1 MAFKASVK
9 NINPRIWC
17 ECALTGL
24 RRLTIAP
31 DFLEDAM
38 SFFLLISRGIDR
50 LNQSVG
56 LFTTWLILATTL
68 ISAGNA
74 IVRKAFDSSSNALLE
89 IQWYLFAAVFLL
101 GAGYGL
107 LKNSHVRIDFI
118 SSMLSPRTRNW
129 IDVGGILLALFP
141 FCFICIY
148 LSWPLFMQ
156 AYTTGEMSS
165 NAGGLIRWPVYALV
179 PAGFALLML
188 QGVSELIKRL
198 AFLWGQGEDVLS
210 SEEAMS
216 DEQKELIALEKLAQE
231 QVQGAR

>member
-1 MAFKASVK
+1 MH
-9 NINPRIWC
+9 
-17 ECALTGL
+17 
-24 RRLTIAP
+24 
-31 DFLEDAM
+31 FLM
-38 SFFLLISRGIDR
+38 MLSRGIDR
-50 LNQSVG
+50 LNQTVG
-56 LFTTWLILATTL
+56 QFTTWLILATTL

-89 IQWYLFAAVFLL
+89 VQWYLFAAVFML

-118 SSMLSPRTRNW
+118 SGMLTPRTRNW

-141 FCFICIY
+141 FCAICIY
-148 LSWPLFMQ
+148 LSWPLFIQ
-156 AYTTGEMSS
+156 AFNTGEMSS

-188 QGVSELIKRL
+188 QGLSELIKRIS
-198 AFLWGQGEDVLS
+198 FLMGQGPDALS

-216 DEQKELIALEKLAQE
+216 DEEKELLALEKIAQ
-231 QVQGAR
+231 QSLGAR

>member
-1 MAFKASVK
+1 
-9 NINPRIWC
+9 
-17 ECALTGL
+17 
-24 RRLTIAP
+24 
-31 DFLEDAM
+31 M

-74 IVRKAFDSSSNALLE
+74 IVRKAFDLSSNALLE

-118 SSMLSPRTRNW
+118 SGMLSPRMRNW
-129 IDVGGILLALFP
+129 IDVGGIVLALFP
-141 FCFICIY
+141 FCVICIY

-156 AYTTGEMSS
+156 AYNTGEMSS

-198 AFLWGQGEDVLS
+198 AFLLGQGEDVLS
-210 SEEAMS
+210 SDETMS
-216 DEQKELIALEKLAQE
+216 DEQKELLELEKIAQ
-231 QVQGAR
+231 QQALGAR

>member
-1 MAFKASVK
+1 
-9 NINPRIWC
+9 
-17 ECALTGL
+17 
-24 RRLTIAP
+24 
-31 DFLEDAM
+31 M

-89 IQWYLFAAVFLL
+89 IQWYLFAGVFLL

-118 SSMLSPRTRNW
+118 SSMLTPRARNW

-198 AFLWGQGEDVLS
+198 DFLVGQGEDVLS

>member
-1 MAFKASVK
+1 MH
-9 NINPRIWC
+9 
-17 ECALTGL
+17 
-24 RRLTIAP
+24 
-31 DFLEDAM
+31 FLM
-38 SFFLLISRGIDR
+38 MISRGIDR
-50 LNQSVG
+50 LNQTVG
-56 LFTTWLILATTL
+56 QFTTWLILATTL

-89 IQWYLFAAVFLL
+89 VQWYLFAAVFML

-118 SSMLSPRTRNW
+118 SGMLSPRTRNW

-141 FCFICIY
+141 FCVICIY

-156 AYTTGEMSS
+156 ALNTGEMSS

-179 PAGFALLML
+179 PAGFTLLML
-188 QGVSELIKRL
+188 QGLSELIKRIS
-198 AFLWGQGEDVLS
+198 FLMGQGPDALS

-216 DEQKELIALEKLAQE
+216 DEEKELLALEKIAQ
-231 QVQGAR
+231 QTLGAR